1 MFLIPINPTTRKV
14 SGTRMTMSV
23 GKVCF
28 LAGKYIGSHS
38 LTKAKAAKEFN
49 QYLLNKGTQ
58 RLITM
63 M

>member
-1 MFLIPINPTTRKV
+1 MNPTTRKV
-14 SGTRMTMSV
+14 SGTRMMTV

-38 LTKAKAAKEFN
+38 LTKGKAAKEFN
-49 QYLLNKGTQ
+49 QYLLIKGTQ
-58 RLITM
+58 RFLAM

>member
-1 MFLIPINPTTRKV
+1 
-14 SGTRMTMSV
+14 MTMTV

-28 LAGKYIGSHS
+28 LTGKYIGSHS
-38 LTKAKAAKEFN
+38 LTKGKAAKEFN

-58 RLITM
+58 RLLAM